1 LHLFRDFGARPSS
14 TPGSSLP
21 SRPPVLASS
30 APRVPA
36 RWLRRWSG
44 ACAVKRRLF
53 LYRSAADPAATR
65 SGRCARLRRTPL
77 APRRAP
83 RQGRRAPLSFPPARW
98 RRNER
103 VRTLRALARCALP
116 APHTMSSSASYRNSP
131 SDAGAPPRLVI
142 ALPRR
147 AYSVC
152 VNAVSKPE
160 FVTGSAPAGPPH
172 ECRNAGCAADGPRA
186 SAPGSAAA
194 GARSRCAW
202 PRTPALAGPRLGH
215 ADVAELCG
223 PHRRPAAKAAVDG
236 GPLPRMH
243 PDTASVMPYTSSA
256 LPLSSVQANVAE
268 FSRRTLA
275 PDEARASRGS
285 GLSSSRRS
293 VCRGKR

>member
-1 LHLFRDFGARPSS
+1 VRGQAAPVSVPQRSRSSGHPIRSMRSSSPDAARASPSS
-14 TPGSSLP
+14 SARKTCTTELSARAMETQRTCSDAQGSSPVRFARAPHDEQFCVLP
-21 SRPPVLASS
+21 ELA
-30 APRVPA
+30 
-36 RWLRRWSG
+36 LRRW
-44 ACAVKRRLF
+44 
-53 LYRSAADPAATR
+53 
-65 SGRCARLRRTPL
+65 
-77 APRRAP
+77 RAP
-83 RQGRRAPLSFPPARW
+83 SPRHRASPAR
-98 RRNER
+98 
-103 VRTLRALARCALP
+103 VLL
-116 APHTMSSSASYRNSP
+116 
-131 SDAGAPPRLVI
+131 
-142 ALPRR
+142 
-147 AYSVC
+147 C

-202 PRTPALAGPRLGH
+202 PRTPAVAGPRLGH

-223 PHRRPAAKAAVDG
+223 PHRRPAAKAAVEG

-268 FSRRTLA
+268 FRRRTLA